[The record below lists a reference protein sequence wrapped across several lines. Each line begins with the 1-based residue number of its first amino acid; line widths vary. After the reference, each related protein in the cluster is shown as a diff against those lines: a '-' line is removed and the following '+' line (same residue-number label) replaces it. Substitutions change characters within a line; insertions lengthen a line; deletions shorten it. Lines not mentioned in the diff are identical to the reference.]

1 MARCQEIVISRTDR
15 PAKAVN
21 TGRGDRIRTCC
32 HPAEHQQ
39 LTPPDAPQDA
49 LAEGSLNDL
58 AEVVAVWPQLSAPL
72 KAAVLALVRTAAD
85 RDAKR
90 A

>member
-1 MARCQEIVISRTDR
+1 MAFCHVSVTSTGHR
-15 PAKAVN
+15 PVKAVN

-39 LTPPDAPQDA
+39 LTPHDAPQDA